1 MGRVMAKHILIIGG
15 SYFAGRSL
23 VEQLVHQKDVF
34 LFTFNRGNIPL
45 NIRQVTELHGDR
57 TDSQSIKDN
66 IPSMDWDV
74 LIDFCGYTP
83 DDIKKV
89 IQSVPGNIKQYI
101 FISSS
106 SVYDHSSIL
115 PLDET
120 TRTIETP
127 QPELGEYAEYGLNKI
142 KAEQLLEKEG
152 CKRSISWTILR
163 PSIVYGKFNY
173 APREKY
179 FFDLL
184 EKDEPVIL
192 PENTL
197 ALFNFIFVED
207 LAKIIV
213 KCIGNPSVHNQVLN
227 AVSQEYFSYQTYVE
241 MLEKVTKKKIKTV
254 KMSVDRIVQE
264 RIPLP
269 FPIDQ
274 HQVYSGEK
282 LNKTLGF
289 EFISLFEGMK
299 KTYEFHQFLMEKK
312 RGQ

>member
-1 MGRVMAKHILIIGG
+1 MTKNILIIGG

-23 VEQLVHQKDVF
+23 VEHLVVQKDVT

-45 NIRQVTELHGDR
+45 NISRVTQLHGDR

-66 IPSMDWDV
+66 IPTMDWDV
-74 LIDFCGYTP
+74 LIDFCGYAP

-101 FISSS
+101 FISSA

-142 KAEQLLEKEG
+142 KAEQLLEKE
-152 CKRSISWTILR
+152 CLNRSISWTILR

-173 APREKY
+173 APRENY

-184 EKDEPVIL
+184 EKAEPVIL
-192 PENTL
+192 PENNL
-197 ALFNFIFVED
+197 ALFNFIFVDD
-207 LAKIIV
+207 LAKIII
-213 KCIGNPSVHNQVLN
+213 KCIENPSARNQVFN
-227 AVSQEYFSYQTYVE
+227 TVSHEYFSYDTYVA
-241 MLEKVTKKKIKTV
+241 MLEKVINKKIKTV
-254 KMSVDRIVQE
+254 AMSVDKIVQG

-274 HQVYSGEK
+274 HQVYSGAK
-282 LNKTLGF
+282 LNKAIGF

-299 KTYEFHQFLMEKK
+299 RTYEFHQFLMESK